1 MTAGSSGLPRPRA
14 AERNKYKAGV
24 DTTPVFYYIIDMNR
38 ILDIFDNLD
47 KTDDCKIASEH
58 GFGIAGR
65 FPDNRM
71 DMNKLM
77 VYTDLDRG
85 NSFLKLC
92 VGYLENGRQEWTNWY
107 VGCQIR
113 LTVWFEDGTR
123 VDFERSSYETKIE
136 YKWAVYNYFRE
147 YIANGFDNGSRLR
160 IAQEVEFMD
169 I

>member
-1 MTAGSSGLPRPRA
+1 
-14 AERNKYKAGV
+14 
-24 DTTPVFYYIIDMNR
+24 MNR

-47 KTDDCKIASEH
+47 KTDDCKMASER
-58 GFGIAGR
+58 GFGISGR

-85 NSFLKLC
+85 SSYLELR
-92 VGYLENGRQEWTNWY
+92 VGYLENGRQGWTTWH
-107 VGCQIR
+107 VGCQDR

-123 VDFERSSYETKIE
+123 VDFEKRSYKTEIE

-147 YIANGFDNGSRLR
+147 YIANSFDNGSRLR